1 MSPKDLGEATSS
13 GMSDQKTILVVD
25 DEDFFRNSLIDKL
38 KQTGFSTLGAKD
50 GDEAMSVALKEHPDL
65 ILLDVIMPKSDGM
78 TVMRKLREDSWG
90 VNVPIILLTQLEP
103 DDKMLQEIVES
114 KPTYYLVKS
123 KFRFDE
129 VVERVKERLS

>member
-1 MSPKDLGEATSS
+1 MSE
-13 GMSDQKTILVVD
+13 QKTILVVD
-25 DEDFFRNSLIDKL
+25 DEDFFRNSLVDKL
-38 KQTGFSTLGAKD
+38 KQNGFSTLEAKD
-50 GDEAMSVALKEHPDL
+50 GEESIEIALKEHPDL
-65 ILLDVIMPKSDGM
+65 ILLDIIMPKTDGM

-90 VNVPIILLTQLEP
+90 ANVPIILLTQLEP

-129 VVERVKERLS
+129 VVERVKERLAQ